1 MTATKID
8 SRSQTARQRARQ
20 AMADELEKARNR
32 ENKLAEVFTA
42 IDTLNAAHLALGT
55 ALTELRNLGIAQAD
69 LADLTG
75 LSVREVSAA
84 VKASKSHTT
93 QTTEQE
99 PTDDGAT
106 NADAHASEAEHD
118 NAEN

>member
-1 MTATKID
+1 
-8 SRSQTARQRARQ
+8 
-20 AMADELEKARNR
+20 MADELEKARNR

-42 IDTLNAAHLALGT
+42 IDTLNAAQLALGT
-55 ALTELRNLGIAQAD
+55 ALTELRDLGIAQAD
-69 LADLTG
+69 LAELTG

-93 QTTEQE
+93 ERE
-99 PTDDGAT
+99 PAADG
-106 NADAHASEAEHD
+106 DSDSDSHASEAEHD

>member
-1 MTATKID
+1 MAATKID

-42 IDTLNAAHLALGT
+42 IDTLNAAQLALGT
-55 ALTELRNLGIAQAD
+55 ALTELRDLGIAQAD

-75 LSVREVSAA
+75 LSVREVGAA
-84 VKASKSHTT
+84 VKASKSHAT

-99 PTDDGAT
+99 PAADG
-106 NADAHASEAEHD
+106 DSDSDSHASEAEHD